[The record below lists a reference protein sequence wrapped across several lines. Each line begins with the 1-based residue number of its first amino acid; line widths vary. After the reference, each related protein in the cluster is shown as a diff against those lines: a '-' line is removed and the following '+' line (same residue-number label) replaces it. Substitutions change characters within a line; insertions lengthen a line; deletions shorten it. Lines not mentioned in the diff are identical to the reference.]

1 LGRPPG
7 AAAPSGHANIDFFI
21 HRARLLVRG
30 TAYRHFYFGINIV
43 AVRIGERGN
52 LNVTPILQDLI
63 AGYTPANDVNI
74 EMGLLVMPLSHAAVE
89 GAAYASTIEGVGN
102 VLLYNNARL
111 LREPGIQIRAI
122 LFGRRIQL
130 RSGFYEGARNT
141 NPAAT
146 PALNPDGVPVA
157 GGMVRLNLV
166 GDEPT
171 YAYSGI
177 YLDGKTRIS
186 VGVGGQ
192 YQPHAGALRAGSGA
206 YDDYVALAADLF
218 ADVAVGPG
226 MEALLS
232 IGGYRFD
239 YGAGNARTGYG
250 VQSEIG
256 YRWGPVEPQGNVYW
270 FNSDTKKNS
279 YLKIAGGLNL
289 FLHGHHAKI
298 QAEFASIIANANLAT
313 TPAMHQIIVQTQL
326 AF

>member
-102 VLLYNNARL
+102 VLLYNNAGL

-256 YRWGPVEPQGNVYW
+256 YRWGPSSRKAMSTGSTAIPRR
-270 FNSDTKKNS
+270 T
-279 YLKIAGGLNL
+279 
-289 FLHGHHAKI
+289 
-298 QAEFASIIANANLAT
+298 AT
-313 TPAMHQIIVQTQL
+313 
-326 AF
+326 